1 LRPAARGARAMAV
14 ALDTGGTARRGRA
27 DDASV
32 QAAAMFAAPPR
43 RVAIVGIPRAV
54 LVWPVV
60 TRIAPTRRFRIA
72 PAAGIVIA
80 PAGETRVD
88 LAVGLP
94 LRRTPLARPP
104 RFGVAPVVPVACVEV
119 VASASGARIG
129 LVRTGRSMRRD
140 ALAGTRVVQLA
151 CHPLALGTVVPA
163 LGMLAAVSG
172 VVRSGALHR
181 CSPKVCGTDVRLDR
195 AETRNRHAPFG
206 DPG

>member
-1 LRPAARGARAMAV
+1 AV

-27 DDASV
+27 DDASG

-60 TRIAPTRRFRIA
+60 TRLAPTRRFRIA
-72 PAAGIVIA
+72 PAAGVVTA
-80 PAGETRVD
+80 PAGATS
-88 LAVGLP
+88 AGP
-94 LRRTPLARPP
+94 ARR
-104 RFGVAPVVPVACVEV
+104 VPVACVEV

-181 CSPKVCGTDVRLDR
+181 CSPKVCGTDVRLD
-195 AETRNRHAPFG
+195 
-206 DPG
+206 